1 MEIRCS
7 SRSKIAALAL
17 SLALGSAGCSSSP
30 ADNDLGGG
38 TTTAEGPTD
47 STLGLPEETVPE
59 NDSARI
65 DLGASPGVFDDRVV
79 FGQSA
84 AFTGPAQDL
93 GTGMRLGIDAAFQEV
108 NQSGGVHGRRLE
120 LVSFDDAYEPESAI
134 DNTQRLI
141 DSGDVFALIG
151 AVGTPTSRSAVP
163 VASAADIPYIAPF
176 TGAAFLRDP
185 QQTNVINLRA
195 SYNQETEEMVA
206 RLVSELGIERIA
218 VMYQDD
224 SFGQAGYNGA
234 RAALD
239 RRGMELVSVGL
250 YPRNT
255 TAVKTGLL
263 DLKQGNPEG
272 VIVIGAYQPVAGLI
286 RLAREIGMDAVFVT
300 ISFVGSNAL
309 AQELGPNGA
318 GVLTTQVVPF
328 PSDASVPVVSSYL
341 DALSAYDSDAAP
353 GFVSLEGYLA
363 GRLAI
368 AGLDSCG
375 IAVDRDCFSDRFAS
389 TEPIDIDGFVLRYG
403 DEDNQGSDQVFWTMI
418 DENGEYRPVD
428 TRFETVR

>member
-1 MEIRCS
+1 MLLR
-7 SRSKIAALAL
+7 RVRRGIALLMLLLLVACTATPQDPN
-17 SLALGSAGCSSSP
+17 AATP
-30 ADNDLGGG
+30 
-38 TTTAEGPTD
+38 TTAKETD
-47 STLGLPEETVPE
+47 PAGTPSSTTSTDPGE
-59 NDSARI
+59 
-65 DLGASPGVFDDRVV
+65 ASTGPGVFTDRIV

-84 AFTGPAQDL
+84 AFSGPAQDL
-93 GTGMRLGIDAAFQEV
+93 GTGMHLGIQAAFAEA
-108 NQSGGVHGRRLE
+108 NRNGGVHGRNLE
-120 LVSFDDAYEPESAI
+120 LLPLDDSYEPEAAI
-134 DNTQRLI
+134 ANTVQFI
-141 DSGDVFALIG
+141 DSGSVFALIG

-163 VASAADIPYIAPF
+163 VASTTDIAYIAPF

-224 SFGQAGYNGA
+224 SFGQAGFSGTQ
-234 RAALD
+234 AALE
-239 RRGMELVSVGL
+239 RRNMQAVAVGT

-263 DLKQGNPEG
+263 DIHLGDPQA
-272 VIVIGAYQPVAGLI
+272 VIVIGAYQPVAAVI
-286 RLAREIGMDAVFVT
+286 KWARELDIDAVFVT

-309 AQELGPNGA
+309 ANELGSVGA

-328 PSDASVPVVSSYL
+328 PTDASNSVVSAYL
-341 DALSAYDSDAAP
+341 AALQDYDAAAVP

-368 AGLDSCG
+368 AGLQSCG
-375 IAVDRDCFSDRFAS
+375 RDLDRECFAQRFRASEPVDV
-389 TEPIDIDGFVLRYG
+389 DGFVLMFG
-403 DEDNQGSDQVFWTMI
+403 EQDNQGSDQVFWTVI
-418 DENGEYRPVD
+418 DDNGEHRPVTD
-428 TRFETVR
+428 WEAILP